1 LCALARGRFPSLSS
15 SRRRAQPSA
24 HFSRAS
30 VMIFDQLKKRT
41 AQFVFDRYFA
51 PRLSDLV
58 APQVPI
64 ALDYAVDATPR
75 YGYGRQP
82 HPLLYDMLDA
92 NTAAYRAIL
101 QDVAGEV
108 GMFHAIAAE
117 ARDAASAAA
126 PDFDNLYFSGLDAL
140 ALCEMLRR
148 RNPRLYVEL
157 GSGNSTKFARRTI
170 RDYDLRTLIVS
181 LDPAPRADINE
192 LCDEVI
198 RQPTEAVDMA
208 LFDEIAADDIL
219 FIDSSHRSYMNSDVT
234 NIFLEIL
241 PRLKP
246 GTLVHFHD
254 ILLPY
259 DYPPQWAN
267 RWYSEQYLL
276 ACHLLGG
283 GSRLRVVLPNAFI
296 SQEAELTQILD
307 GLWLHPEMRAIHAH
321 SLALYHGYLGNSF
334 WAEVV

>member
-1 LCALARGRFPSLSS
+1 
-15 SRRRAQPSA
+15 
-24 HFSRAS
+24 
-30 VMIFDQLKKRT
+30 MIFDQLKKRT

-64 ALDYAVDATPR
+64 ALDYAVDAKPR

-334 WAEVV
+334 WAEVM

>member
-64 ALDYAVDATPR
+64 ALDYAVDAKPR

>member
-1 LCALARGRFPSLSS
+1 MLSCAR
-15 SRRRAQPSA
+15 
-24 HFSRAS
+24 SRADAPS
-30 VMIFDQLKKRT
+30 PVPHGGSGSSFRRDIMIFDGVEKRT

-51 PRLSDLV
+51 SRLGDLL
-58 APQVPI
+58 APQIPI
-64 ALDYAVDATPR
+64 ALDGAVDARPR
-75 YGYGRQP
+75 YGYGQRP
-82 HPLLYDMLDA
+82 HPLLYDMLAA
-92 NTAAYRAIL
+92 NTATYRAIL
-101 QDVAGEV
+101 QGIAEEV

-117 ARDAASAAA
+117 AQEAASAAA
-126 PDFDNLYFSGLDAL
+126 PDFANSYFSGLDAL

-170 RDYDLRTLIVS
+170 RDYDLRTFIVS
-181 LDPAPRADINE
+181 LDPAPRADITE
-192 LCDEVI
+192 LCDDVI
-198 RQPTEAVDMA
+198 RRPTEALDMA
-208 LFDEIAADDIL
+208 LFDQIAADDIL
-219 FIDSSHRSYMNSDVT
+219 FIDSSHRAYMNSDVT

-307 GLWLHPEMRAIHAH
+307 GLWLQPEMRAVHAH
-321 SLALYHGYLGNSF
+321 SLELHHGYLGYSF